1 MSGNRRPAI
10 LNLAFA
16 VFLGASCMPPVLPAA
31 HATTIA
37 GIRTPEQVAI
47 AADSMGT
54 ARANRIETNQPACK
68 IFSVNDTGFAVSGLT
83 KAEPGDFDA
92 VKLIAGIL
100 GRRNTLSESADDI
113 ADRLTSTLVS
123 CLGQLKQANP
133 SLYAKSLEG
142 ENGDITSILLAA
154 HEGGRP
160 VAIGMAFRG
169 SEDPGGQIRIAANR
183 VACPGDCPNGVM
195 FFLLGERVPIDRYIA
210 EHGKD
215 RLLPAESGAPLLVR
229 LVIDAGSKRV
239 GPPVDV
245 LVVDRHGVSWTARK
259 EGCGGAPGPMRRP
272 GS

>member
-10 LNLAFA
+10 LNLTLAA
-16 VFLGASCMPPVLPAA
+16 YLGAFCMPPALPVA

-47 AADSMGT
+47 AADSLGT
-54 ARANRIETNQPACK
+54 ARANRIETNKPACK
-68 IFSVNDTGFAVSGLT
+68 IFSVNDTAFAVSGMT
-83 KAEPGDFDA
+83 KAQPGDFDA
-92 VKLIAGIL
+92 VELIAGIL
-100 GRRNTLSESADDI
+100 GRRDTLSESADDI
-113 ADRLTSTLVS
+113 ADRLTSMLVS
-123 CLGQLKQANP
+123 YLGQLKQTNP

-142 ENGDITSILLAA
+142 EYGDITSILLAA
-154 HEGGRP
+154 YEGGRP
-160 VAIGMAFRG
+160 VAIGMSFRG

-183 VACPGDCPNGVM
+183 VSCPGDCPNGVM
-195 FFLLGERVPIDRYIA
+195 YFLLGERGPIDRYIA

-215 RLLPAESGAPLLVR
+215 RLLPAESGAPFLVQ

-245 LVVDRHGVSWTARK
+245 LVVDKHGVSWTARK
-259 EGCGGAPGPMRRP
+259 EGCGGAPGAIRRP